1 MKSRIMNKK
10 REKILIYGF
19 NKEISDLF
27 AKTAEELKTELVV
40 LDRHCAS
47 ERIGFLAGEEGY
59 LQSGEKSEAEGEC
72 VIFSGIDGKTL
83 DRTLSVMRKNG
94 LGNIPLKAVV
104 TPHNMSMTLGQLMTE
119 LKKEH
124 FAMHGNEGGEQNV

>member
-27 AKTAEELKTELVV
+27 FKTAEDLKTELVV
-40 LDRHCAS
+40 LDRQCAS

-59 LQSGEKSEAEGEC
+59 LPAEEKSEAEGEC
-72 VIFSGIDGKTL
+72 VIFSGIEGKAL

-94 LGNIPLKAVV
+94 LGNISLKAIV

-124 FAMHGNEGGEQNV
+124 LAMHGNEGGEQNV